1 MPFLVF
7 LRDNARWL
15 AGGCL
20 LTFFSSF
27 GQTFFISLSA
37 GDVRRE
43 YGLSHGDFGL
53 IYMVATLGS
62 ALTLPKLGQ
71 IVDRHSAQKVAL
83 VTMPML
89 ALAAVM
95 MSFSSSVVVLV
106 LSIYMLRLFGQG
118 MMTHNAM
125 TAMARWFS
133 AQRGRAVSVTT
144 LGHNAGEAVF
154 PLLFVLVAG
163 LVGWRNSWLLAAAV
177 LMLFALPVIFGLIAV
192 ERAPRASDPVSTKPV
207 ARDWTRAEVL
217 GDPLFY
223 LLLMGVMAPGFIGT
237 TIFFHQVYLVELRG
251 WSLELF
257 AGSFTFMAAM
267 TITFALI
274 AGQLVDRFS
283 AVSLLPTFL
292 VPLGLSCLALGLLE
306 AQWSVFVFM
315 ALLGLSYGFSSTLF
329 GALWPEIYGL
339 KHLGSIRAVMVAILV
354 FATAMGPGLTGYL
367 IDIGIALPA
376 QIVVM
381 GLYCLAMVA
390 VMSVVTRRLR
400 QRSLSARHP
409 SDTSR
414 S

>member
-1 MPFLVF
+1 MSFLSF

-15 AGGCL
+15 AGGFL

-53 IYMVATLGS
+53 IYMAATLGS

-71 IVDRHSAQKVAL
+71 IVDRHSAQRVAL

-95 MSFSSSVVVLV
+95 MSVSRSVIVLG

-125 TAMARWFS
+125 TSMARWFA

-163 LVGWRNSWLLAAAV
+163 LVGWRNSWLIAAAV
-177 LMLFALPVIFGLIAV
+177 LVLVALPAISGLIAV
-192 ERAPRASDPVSTKPV
+192 DRAPRTTDPISKKPV

-257 AGSFTFMAAM
+257 AGSFTFMALT

-274 AGQLVDRFS
+274 SGQLVDRFS
-283 AVSLLPTFL
+283 AVSLLPSFL
-292 VPLGLSCLALGLLE
+292 VPLGLSCLVIGLLDS
-306 AQWSVFVFM
+306 QWSVFVFM
-315 ALLGLSYGFSSTLF
+315 ALLGLSYGVSSTLF

-354 FATAMGPGLTGYL
+354 FATAMGPGLTGYM
-367 IDIGIALPA
+367 IDTGIALPA

-390 VMSVVTRRLR
+390 VMSFVTRRLR
-400 QRSLSARHP
+400 QRNLPVLHR
-409 SDTSR
+409 SDNSR

>member
-1 MPFLVF
+1 
-7 LRDNARWL
+7 
-15 AGGCL
+15 
-20 LTFFSSF
+20 
-27 GQTFFISLSA
+27 
-37 GDVRRE
+37 
-43 YGLSHGDFGL
+43 
-53 IYMVATLGS
+53 
-62 ALTLPKLGQ
+62 LTLPKLGQ

-274 AGQLVDRFS
+274 AGQLVDRVS

-367 IDIGIALPA
+367 IDLGIALPA

>member
-1 MPFLVF
+1 MSFLFF

-15 AGGCL
+15 AGGFL

-37 GDVRRE
+37 GELRHE

-53 IYMVATLGS
+53 IYMAATLGS

-71 IVDRHSAQKVAL
+71 IVDRHSARKVAM

-89 ALAAVM
+89 ALAAVI
-95 MSFSSSVVVLV
+95 MSVSRNIALLG

-125 TAMARWFS
+125 TAMARWFA
-133 AQRGRAVSVTT
+133 AQRGRAVSITT
-144 LGHNAGEAVF
+144 LGHNAGEAAF

-163 LVGWRNSWLLAAAV
+163 LAGWRNAWLVAAGV
-177 LMLFALPVIFGLIAV
+177 LMLVALPAIAGLIAV
-192 ERAPRASDPVSTKPV
+192 ERAPRASDPASTKPV
-207 ARDWTRAEVL
+207 ARDWTRSEVL
-217 GDPLFY
+217 ADPFFY

-274 AGQLVDRFS
+274 SGQLIDRFS
-283 AVSLLPTFL
+283 AVSLLPSFL
-292 VPLGLSCLALGLLE
+292 VPLGLSCLVLGLLDT
-306 AQWSVFVFM
+306 QWSVFVFM
-315 ALLGLSYGFSSTLF
+315 ALLGLSYGVSSTLF

-339 KHLGSIRAVMVAILV
+339 KHLGSIRSVMVAILV

-367 IDIGIALPA
+367 IDTGIPLPA

-381 GLYCLAMVA
+381 GLYCLVMVV
-390 VMSVVTRRLR
+390 VMSFVAGRLR
-400 QRSLSARHP
+400 QRSLPAPHP

>member
-1 MPFLVF
+1 MSFLSF

-15 AGGCL
+15 AGGFL

-43 YGLSHGDFGL
+43 YSLSHGDFGL

-71 IVDRHSAQKVAL
+71 IVDRHSAQRVAL
-83 VTMPML
+83 VIMPML
-89 ALAAVM
+89 ALAAVL
-95 MSFSSSVVVLV
+95 MSVSHNIVLLV

-125 TAMARWFS
+125 TSMARWFV

-163 LVGWRNSWLLAAAV
+163 LVGWRNSWLIAAAV
-177 LMLFALPVIFGLIAV
+177 MMLVALPAIAGLIAV
-192 ERAPRASDPVSTKPV
+192 ERAPRASDPLSTKPV

-217 GDPLFY
+217 ADPLFY

-251 WSLELF
+251 WSIELL
-257 AGSFTFMAAM
+257 AGSFTFMAAT

-274 AGQLVDRFS
+274 AGQLIDRFS
-283 AVSLLPTFL
+283 AVALLPSFL
-292 VPLGLSCLALGLLE
+292 VPLGLSCLVLGLFD

-339 KHLGSIRAVMVAILV
+339 KHLGSIRAIMVAILV

-367 IDIGIALPA
+367 IDAGIPLPA

-381 GLYCLAMVA
+381 GLYCLVMVA
-390 VMSVVTRRLR
+390 VMSFVARTLR
-400 QRSLSARHP
+400 QRGLPAPQP
-409 SDTSR
+409 SVTSQG
-414 S
+414 

>member
-1 MPFLVF
+1 MSFLFF

-15 AGGCL
+15 AGGFL

-53 IYMVATLGS
+53 IYMAATLGS

-71 IVDRHSAQKVAL
+71 IVDRHSAQKVAM
-83 VTMPML
+83 VTMPVL

-95 MSFSSSVVVLV
+95 MSVSRNIALLG

-125 TAMARWFS
+125 TSMARWFA
-133 AQRGRAVSVTT
+133 AQRGRAVSITT

-154 PLLFVLVAG
+154 PLLFVLIAG
-163 LVGWRNSWLLAAAV
+163 LVGWRNSWLVAAGV
-177 LMLFALPVIFGLIAV
+177 LMFVALPAIAGLIAV

-207 ARDWTRAEVL
+207 ARDWARAEVL

-274 AGQLVDRFS
+274 SGQLIDRFS
-283 AVSLLPTFL
+283 AVSLLPSFL
-292 VPLGLSCLALGLLE
+292 VPLGLSCLVLGLLD

-315 ALLGLSYGFSSTLF
+315 ALLGLSYGVSSTLF

-339 KHLGSIRAVMVAILV
+339 KHLGSIRSVMVAILV
-354 FATAMGPGLTGYL
+354 FATALGPGLTGYL
-367 IDIGIALPA
+367 IDTGIPLPA

-381 GLYCLAMVA
+381 GLYCLVMVA
-390 VMSVVTRRLR
+390 VMSFVARRLR
-400 QRSLSARHP
+400 QRSLPAPHP

>member
-1 MPFLVF
+1 MSFLFF

-15 AGGCL
+15 AGGFL

-53 IYMVATLGS
+53 IYMAATLGS

-71 IVDRHSAQKVAL
+71 IVDRHSAQRVAM
-83 VTMPML
+83 VTMPVL

-95 MSFSSSVVVLV
+95 MSVSRNIALLG

-125 TAMARWFS
+125 TSMARWFA
-133 AQRGRAVSVTT
+133 AQRGRAVSITT

-154 PLLFVLVAG
+154 PLLFVLIAG
-163 LVGWRNSWLLAAAV
+163 LVGWRNSWLVAAGV
-177 LMLFALPVIFGLIAV
+177 LMFVALPAIAGLIAV

-207 ARDWTRAEVL
+207 ARDWARAEVL

-274 AGQLVDRFS
+274 SGQLIDRFS
-283 AVSLLPTFL
+283 AVSLLPSFL
-292 VPLGLSCLALGLLE
+292 VPLGLSCLVLGLLD

-315 ALLGLSYGFSSTLF
+315 ALLGLSYGVSSTLF

-339 KHLGSIRAVMVAILV
+339 KHLGSIRSVMVAILV

-367 IDIGIALPA
+367 IDTGIPLPA

-381 GLYCLAMVA
+381 GLYCLVMVA
-390 VMSVVTRRLR
+390 VMSFVARRLR
-400 QRSLSARHP
+400 QRSLPAPHP

>member
-1 MPFLVF
+1 MSFLFF

-15 AGGCL
+15 AGGFL

-53 IYMVATLGS
+53 IYMAATLGS

-71 IVDRHSAQKVAL
+71 IVDRHSAQKVAM
-83 VTMPML
+83 VTMPVL

-95 MSFSSSVVVLV
+95 MSVSRNIALLG

-125 TAMARWFS
+125 TSMARWFA
-133 AQRGRAVSVTT
+133 AQRGRAVSITT

-154 PLLFVLVAG
+154 PLLFVLIAG
-163 LVGWRNSWLLAAAV
+163 LVGWRNSWLVAAGV
-177 LMLFALPVIFGLIAV
+177 LMFVALPAIAGLIAV

-207 ARDWTRAEVL
+207 ARDWARAEVL

-274 AGQLVDRFS
+274 SGQLIDRFS
-283 AVSLLPTFL
+283 AVSLLPSFL
-292 VPLGLSCLALGLLE
+292 VPLGLSCLVLGLLD

-315 ALLGLSYGFSSTLF
+315 ALLGLSYGVSSTLF

-339 KHLGSIRAVMVAILV
+339 KHLGSIRSVMVAILV

-367 IDIGIALPA
+367 IDTGIPLPA

-381 GLYCLAMVA
+381 GLYCLVMVA
-390 VMSVVTRRLR
+390 VMSFVARRLR
-400 QRSLSARHP
+400 QRSLPAPHP

>member
-1 MPFLVF
+1 
-7 LRDNARWL
+7 
-15 AGGCL
+15 
-20 LTFFSSF
+20 
-27 GQTFFISLSA
+27 
-37 GDVRRE
+37 
-43 YGLSHGDFGL
+43 
-53 IYMVATLGS
+53 
-62 ALTLPKLGQ
+62 
-71 IVDRHSAQKVAL
+71 
-83 VTMPML
+83 
-89 ALAAVM
+89 
-95 MSFSSSVVVLV
+95 
-106 LSIYMLRLFGQG
+106 MLRLFGQG

-163 LVGWRNSWLLAAAV
+163 LVGWRNSWLVAAAV

-339 KHLGSIRAVMVAILV
+339 RHLGSIRAVMVAILV

-367 IDIGIALPA
+367 IDVGIQLPA

-381 GLYCLAMVA
+381 GLYCFAMVA
-390 VMSVVTRRLR
+390 VMSFVTRGLR

-409 SDTSR
+409 SDNSP